1 MAFWPAE
8 RLGVFDGL
16 AAVASLPVALRL
28 PGLGTALSTSIDL
41 ACVLETL
48 TPVTPLSG
56 TLVGFGS
63 VACEGGAGAGLTAV
77 LIGVACLGLAALL
90 LFGSTGI
97 Q

>member
-1 MAFWPAE
+1 MAFWAVE

-28 PGLGTALSTSIDL
+28 
-41 ACVLETL
+41 
-48 TPVTPLSG
+48 PVTPLSG

-63 VACEGGAGAGLTAV
+63 VACEGGAGAGLAVV
-77 LIGVACLGLAALL
+77 LIGVPCLGLAALL
-90 LFGSTGI
+90 LFGSISFATLPLGTSGPSTGI